1 MAHIGRPLIGD
12 PLYGRAPRAGQ
23 MPDATAR
30 TCLAQLRGFK
40 RQALHAA
47 HLSFAHPVSG
57 EALAFTSPLPEDM
70 QGLIQIMDS
79 AIALRAK
86 GKN

>member
-1 MAHIGRPLIGD
+1 
-12 PLYGRAPRAGQ
+12 
-23 MPDATAR
+23 
-30 TCLAQLRGFK
+30 
-40 RQALHAA
+40 
-47 HLSFAHPVSG
+47 VSG